1 MTSHVQEVV
10 MLIVVEVAVDHVD
23 LIVQVNVTLLVAQVV
38 IKAAK
43 QVVMIHV
50 KERVI
55 QNV

>member
-1 MTSHVQEVV
+1 